1 MPDRLIFAI
10 VYAESMFGLVGY
22 IVHKQGLSREIWNFY
37 ADLWIVSIN
46 LIKLSFYKYYRNY
59 YYLFTDLASWLKD
72 ALVDIATKNKNK
84 INKL

>member
-46 LIKLSFYKYYRNY
+46 LISLV
-59 YYLFTDLASWLKD
+59 FTNTIETIIICLQ
-72 ALVDIATKNKNK
+72 T
-84 INKL
+84 